1 MPLLH
6 EVSLI
11 LIATTDKVYCNCF
24 KAELNPLIIQLG
36 LIRQLD
42 TFSNA

>member
-11 LIATTDKVYCNCF
+11 TDTVYCNCF

-36 LIRQLD
+36 LISQLD